1 MKNCVQVIRRKP
13 PYRIENWVCKAG
25 SKFGF
30 TFWIWAGTIPQK
42 NILGDYFIEGGL
54 DLHFIGADPSGAV
67 PQHGQA
73 QKHSY
78 NYVYILSLSLSLSL
92 LLSLLII
99 TIIYNYIYVCI
110 VLFIYLFIH
119 LILVI
124 Y

>member
-78 NYVYILSLSLSLSL
+78 NYYNYVIYFIIIYTHVYCVVYLFNSG
-92 LLSLLII
+92 SLLI
-99 TIIYNYIYVCI
+99 
-110 VLFIYLFIH
+110 
-119 LILVI
+119 
-124 Y
+124 